1 MIISNAS
8 SNTLYAVLGAAGGSR
23 IITATLQVALNLL
36 NRNMSIHAA
45 LAEPRLHDQLV
56 HNSVAFEWAYD
67 NRTVAFMNGRGHDV
81 TWVPPGYSNCQGIRL
96 MANGSFEAAGDPRQR
111 NSGGLTR

>member
-1 MIISNAS
+1 MIISHAS
-8 SNTLYAVLGAAGGSR
+8 NNTLYAVLGAAGGSR
-23 IITATLQVALNLL
+23 IITATLQAALNLL

-56 HNSVAFEWAYD
+56 PDRVVFEWAYD
-67 NRTVAFMNGRGHDV
+67 NGTVSSMKERGHNV

-96 MANGSFEAAGDPRQR
+96 TANGSFEAAGDPRQK